1 VDYIVTELL
10 LLGVVRW
17 EQGTDKKINSHMQ
30 RSANE
35 RMEEEQRCPLV
46 APADMIGSRR
56 VAWIEWRSGPPN
68 PNPDQFLPIPTTCV
82 GSPQDASRRPGA
94 KIPGA
99 ESAGNASVVV
109 AANPFRD
116 ER

>member
-1 VDYIVTELL
+1 M
-10 LLGVVRW
+10 
-17 EQGTDKKINSHMQ
+17 GTGNGQEDKQSHAA
-30 RSANE
+30 RRE
-35 RMEEEQRCPLV
+35 RTDGGGATVSTCR
-46 APADMIGSRR
+46 PADMIGSRR